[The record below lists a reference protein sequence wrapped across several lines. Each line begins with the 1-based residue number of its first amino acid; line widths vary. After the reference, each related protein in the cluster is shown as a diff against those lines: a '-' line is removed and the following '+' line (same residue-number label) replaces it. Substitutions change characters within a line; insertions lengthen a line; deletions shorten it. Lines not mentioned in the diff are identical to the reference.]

1 MAWERRKR
9 GGLYYTRSYRV
20 HGRVQRE
27 YVGTGELALLCAEL
41 DARISEERQLE
52 RACAAEDRREA
63 LAAYQA
69 RFASLLERIERRHA
83 LTQAMVQIT
92 LEAAG
97 FHQHARGEWR
107 HKRGTQAHR

>member
-9 GGLYYTRSYRV
+9 GGRYYTRSYRA

-27 YVGTGELALLCAEL
+27 YVGTGEVALICSEL

-52 RACAAEDRREA
+52 RACAAEAQQEA
-63 LAAYQA
+63 LAVYQA
-69 RFASLLERIERRHA
+69 RFAPLLEQIERRHT
-83 LTQAMVQIT
+83 LTHAVVQIT
-92 LEAAG
+92 LETAG

-107 HKRGTQAHR
+107 RKRGTQAPQ